1 MKNIKKIIIVSGSP
15 GSGKST
21 LMKSIKKTN
30 CKIINIGSIMEKIG
44 IKKKYVDN
52 RDQIRYL
59 SNDLISELR
68 NYAFDE
74 ISKLNGNIIIDT
86 HSSIAA
92 NGRYIPGLPFES
104 LKKLDNIIGFVYIDA
119 DTKDILVRRI
129 RDRTRIRENEDDYL
143 INTQRLINLSILS
156 EYTAYLNISL
166 HIINNKQ
173 YMFEDAKNKFNK
185 IISDL
190 FHENYKNLK
199 H

>member
-44 IKKKYVDN
+44 IEKKYIDN

-59 SNDLISELR
+59 SNDLITELR

-74 ISKLNGNIIIDT
+74 ISKLNGNIIVDT